1 MRRERLLSPSA
12 FGKNEK
18 FSLFQNSVEVAD
30 TIDLPVCSVLHLSI
44 QLLWIDF
51 PGTVPEQGFRKT
63 WIRIWEF
70 ESILYPFIFLFVKAI
85 AVLIFSVPIF
95 FSFAYSEILLSKD

>member
-12 FGKNEK
+12 FGKYVE
-18 FSLFQNSVEVAD
+18 FSVFQNSVGVAD
-30 TIDLPVCSVLHLSI
+30 SVDLPVCSVLHLYI

-63 WIRIWEF
+63 WIRI
-70 ESILYPFIFLFVKAI
+70 
-85 AVLIFSVPIF
+85 
-95 FSFAYSEILLSKD
+95 